1 MSWQDVGILVVLVAI
16 AAVLIAIGVWLLH
29 WLYRRSSKETS
40 FVRTGFGGQK
50 VVMNG
55 GAFVLPI
62 IHEITPVN
70 MSTLRIEVRRGRDS
84 AIITHDRMRVD
95 VVAEFHVAVKA
106 TTESIAAAAQTLGQ
120 RTMDPN
126 ALRELIE
133 GKFVDV
139 LRSVAAEM
147 TMEELHEKR
156 GLYVRKVRET
166 VADDLLKNG
175 LELETVSLTN
185 LDQTN
190 MDFFN
195 PSNAFDAEG
204 LTRLTDQIEKRKK
217 IRNDIEQDTM
227 IQIRNKN
234 LETEKMGLEIDR
246 ESEYARL
253 EQEREV
259 EARRAAQ
266 RAELARERASGERAA
281 EQAQLVARQ
290 EVEQTRIATERAVD
304 EERIRRERDVQALE
318 IDRRRS
324 IALSEQQANE
334 EVERTRITSQ
344 RAVDEERIQRELAI
358 EQLEIERRQ
367 KIELAEQARAIA
379 VANQSKLQSH
389 AQAEADAEREHAIVA
404 EERIFTAREREIA
417 ERRKTVE
424 LITATLEAE
433 RAGVGVRL
441 GAATEKI
448 AAEDRAGALRIL
460 ADGEADAERVRVA
473 VARMRHEMEAD
484 GLQLRNEA
492 ENTLSPESRQLT
504 MRLRLLEKIEGII
517 RESVRPMERIE
528 GIKILQVDGLWG
540 QAPAGHGGAAGD
552 GDGRANMAENIV
564 NSALRYRAQAPL
576 IDSLLRE
583 IGVDGGKIGSGA
595 AGMVD
600 AAPPSGLATSK

>member
-1 MSWQDVGILVVLVAI
+1 MSWQSAGILIVLIVVAVVLTAI
-16 AAVLIAIGVWLLH
+16 AAWLLH

-62 IHEITPVN
+62 IHEVTPVN
-70 MSTLRIEVRRGRDS
+70 MSTLRIEVRRGRES

-95 VVAEFHVAVKA
+95 VVAEFHVAVGA
-106 TTESIAAAAQTLGQ
+106 TPEAIASAAQTLGQ
-120 RTMDPN
+120 RTMHPE

-166 VADDLLKNG
+166 VAADLRKNG

-190 MDFFN
+190 MEFFN

-204 LTRLTDQIEKRKK
+204 LTRLTDQIERRKK

-227 IQIRNKN
+227 IEIRNKN
-234 LETEKMGLEIDR
+234 LQAEKMGLEIDR
-246 ESEYARL
+246 DSEYARL

-259 EARRAAQ
+259 EARRAGQ
-266 RAELARERASGERAA
+266 RAELARERAAGERAA
-281 EQAQLVARQ
+281 EQAQLLARQ
-290 EVEQTRIATERAVD
+290 EIEQTRITTERAVE

-324 IALSEQQANE
+324 TELSEQQAHE
-334 EVERTRITSQ
+334 EVERTRITTQ
-344 RAVDEERIQRELAI
+344 RAVDEERIRRELAV

-367 KIELAEQARAIA
+367 KIELAEQMRAIA
-379 VANQSKLQSH
+379 VAEQSKVQSL
-389 AQAEADAEREHAIVA
+389 AQAEADAVRERAIVA
-404 EERIFTAREREIA
+404 EERVFSAREREVA
-417 ERRKTVE
+417 ERRKAVE
-424 LITATLEAE
+424 LIQATQEAE
-433 RAGVGVRL
+433 RQGIAVRL
-441 GAATEKI
+441 GAATEKQ
-448 AAEDRAGALRIL
+448 AAEDRASALRIV
-460 ADGEADAERVRVA
+460 AEGEADAERIRVV
-473 VARMRHEMEAD
+473 VAKLRHEVEAE
-484 GLQLRNEA
+484 GVHLMNEA
-492 ENTLSPESRQLT
+492 ENTLTPESRQLT
-504 MRLRLLEKIEGII
+504 VRLRLLERLEGII
-517 RESVRPMERIE
+517 RESVRPMEKIE

-540 QAPAGHGGAAGD
+540 QAPGGSGGD
-552 GDGRANMAENIV
+552 GNGDGRANMAENIV

-583 IGVDGGKIGSGA
+583 LGVDGGNIASGA
-595 AGMVD
+595 AGVFERGHL
-600 AAPPSGLATSK
+600 SGVEAKK